1 MESCETWQ
9 RSCPPQGA
17 GTFAY
22 FCCRAKVWRLAV
34 RVLPVLTLT
43 LKILLPHKKIRA
55 TDLQSV
61 AQKKRP
67 NNPPLLIPIKQPHL
81 IKTMLLHLEGQ
92 WEITRA
98 LHQQIGRGL
107 LASPQTFVAEQID

>member
-1 MESCETWQ
+1 MESCEPWQ

-43 LKILLPHKKIRA
+43 LKILLRHKKLGA
-55 TDLQSV
+55 TDSQSV
-61 AQKKRP
+61 A
-67 NNPPLLIPIKQPHL
+67 LIPLKQFKQQPIKNSTSKPRWSL
-81 IKTMLLHLEGQ
+81 
-92 WEITRA
+92 
-98 LHQQIGRGL
+98 
-107 LASPQTFVAEQID
+107 